1 MQKGQFLTNQCK
13 TLLDNKKNAILW
25 ATILSVIPFAS
36 WLSVALVCLV
46 TLRKGAKPGSEV
58 LVPAM
63 VIHSVPL
70 LMLFSLKTVLVNVL
84 IGYFPSYLAAITLRK
99 TAKWQYACG
108 ALFIQCL
115 IGFGLIQLLAPG
127 FVASQFN
134 HFKQILSQ
142 FQEYQQVIEYSTEG
156 LSLASLAQLFFGIQI
171 LSVIISLMIS
181 LIVARSI
188 QSRLFM
194 PGGFN
199 QEMLEFRGG
208 RLAFLLLIAV
218 GIGAYFQ
225 VPVATN
231 LLPLTLAYFFLS
243 GFCLAY
249 YILAKKWQFRVLILL
264 SLLLILKPF
273 SVAFALVV
281 IGSIDSLF
289 NIRLYLPARASEST

>member
-1 MQKGQFLTNQCK
+1 MQQGQFLTNQCK
-13 TLLDNKKNAILW
+13 SLLDNKKYAILW
-25 ATILSVIPFAS
+25 STILSVIPFAS

-46 TLRKGAKPGSEV
+46 TLRKGAKPGFEV
-58 LVPAM
+58 LIPAM

-70 LMLFSLKTVLVNVL
+70 LMLFSLKTVFVNVL
-84 IGYFPSYLAAITLRK
+84 IGYLPCYLAAITLRK
-99 TAKWQYACG
+99 SAKWQYACG
-108 ALFIQCL
+108 ALFLQSL
-115 IGFGLIQLLAPG
+115 IGFALIQLLAPG
-127 FVASQFN
+127 FVVSQFN

-142 FQEYQQVIEYSTEG
+142 FQEYQQLIEYSTGG

-199 QEMLEFRGG
+199 QEMFEFRGG
-208 RLAFLLLIAV
+208 RLAFLILIVV
-218 GIGAYFQ
+218 GFGTYFQ

-231 LLPLTLAYFFLS
+231 LLPLILAYFFLS

-249 YILAKKWQFRVLILL
+249 YVLAKKWQFRVLILL

-273 SVAFALVV
+273 SVAFALIV